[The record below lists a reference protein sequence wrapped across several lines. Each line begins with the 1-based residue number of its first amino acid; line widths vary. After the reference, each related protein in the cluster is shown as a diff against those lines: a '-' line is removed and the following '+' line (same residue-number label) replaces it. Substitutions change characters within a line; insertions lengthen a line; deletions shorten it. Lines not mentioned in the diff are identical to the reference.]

1 MILKISSFS
10 FSVGSEKVCC
20 SWVGKFSIFGNI
32 FSKENS
38 FCWMIVL
45 TYIEDRRSL
54 MSLADFTSV
63 DFIFYFMIIL
73 SIPVRVFC
81 TFFKV
86 IFTNIETRSNFWSR
100 SIKVTWPVRYNCSV
114 PVYII
119 SHFFFGIDF
128 QSFDFSSIQ
137 SMVGTETIKKDVNFP
152 LMN

>member
-86 IFTNIETRSNFWSR
+86 MSQRADEEAH
-100 SIKVTWPVRYNCSV
+100 SIINMLK
-114 PVYII
+114 IK
-119 SHFFFGIDF
+119 DE
-128 QSFDFSSIQ
+128 SFRVAKSQLDDQ
-137 SMVGTETIKKDVNFP
+137 MEE
-152 LMN
+152 